1 MRLAAGIR
9 LGAYEIVAPLGAGGM
24 GEVYKARDTR
34 LDRTVAI
41 KILPADVAA
50 DPDRQERFR
59 REARAISSLAHPH
72 ICALYDIGR
81 QDGVDFL
88 VMEHLSGET
97 LAHRLLRGPLLL
109 EEVVRNGAQIADA
122 LDTAHRHGLI
132 HRDLKPANIMLT
144 ASGAKILDFGLAK
157 QFSTDSDA
165 AILIAATAHPTLT
178 EIGTVVGT
186 IQYMAPE
193 QVEGRPADA
202 RSDIFALGTILYE
215 MTTGR
220 KAFDGASHAA
230 VIGAILRDDLPPV
243 SRVQSLSPPALDRL
257 VARCVAKLPE
267 ERWQTAKDLLEELK
281 WVGES
286 RSQLVGPSIRPVNS
300 GERVKWAAV
309 ALPMI
314 ALLAVALAALA
325 TVHFREKAPE
335 PPEMRVDITTPPTS
349 ASSEFALSPDGKS
362 IVFVAS
368 GDGPRRLWLR
378 RLDQTTAQP
387 LPGTEDASSPFW
399 SPDSRSI
406 AFSSAGELKRLDI
419 FGGSP
424 VVLAARIDRAG
435 AWNAQG
441 VILST
446 RLADLYRINATGE
459 GEPMRVLQ
467 IPGAWIG
474 CPEFLPDAKRFL
486 FCVFSGPPD
495 IRGTYIASLDGHNPK
510 RLSPAEDG
518 AAWLAPDRVVFMQ
531 QRSLW
536 TRRLDLNRLEWI
548 GDAELIADS
557 VGGRASHGGSSGFSV
572 SADGR
577 IAYRK
582 QASITQLTWLDREG
596 KPSGR
601 PFDPDSNGLVAPELS
616 PDGKRVAV
624 DRTVDGNRDVWL
636 FDLVRGG
643 MTRLTNDR
651 AADGYPV
658 WFSNGSQVA
667 FESNRKGDF
676 DVYVKP
682 STGHGE
688 EQPLLELPGEQWP
701 HDVSRD
707 GRFLLYQNSG
717 GVWALPLTGDDRKPI
732 SVATAAYNGQFSP
745 DGRWV
750 AFGTNESGREEVV
763 VQPFP
768 RSFGRWQISTSGGWW
783 PRWSPDGQELYFVG
797 DGKLMASRIRANGS
811 SFEAEAPRFLFP
823 VQVEGDAHSHPEYAV
838 SRDGRFLV
846 NQLLETTSNT
856 PITLILNWHP
866 ERGK

>member
-1 MRLAAGIR
+1 
-9 LGAYEIVAPLGAGGM
+9 
-24 GEVYKARDTR
+24 
-34 LDRTVAI
+34 
-41 KILPADVAA
+41 
-50 DPDRQERFR
+50 
-59 REARAISSLAHPH
+59 
-72 ICALYDIGR
+72 
-81 QDGVDFL
+81 
-88 VMEHLSGET
+88 
-97 LAHRLLRGPLLL
+97 
-109 EEVVRNGAQIADA
+109 
-122 LDTAHRHGLI
+122 
-132 HRDLKPANIMLT
+132 MLT

-157 QFSTDSDA
+157 QYRTDSDA
-165 AILIAATAHPTLT
+165 AVVATTAHPTLT
-178 EIGTVVGT
+178 EIGTIVGT

-193 QVEGRPADA
+193 QVEGRPADT

-215 MTTGR
+215 LTTGR
-220 KAFDGASHAA
+220 KAFDGVSHAA
-230 VIGAILRDDLPPV
+230 VIGAILRDELPPV
-243 SRVQSLSPPALDRL
+243 SRVQPLSPPAFDRL
-257 VARCVAKLPE
+257 IARCVAKLPE

-286 RSQLVGPSIRPVNS
+286 RSQQVGPSMRPVGA
-300 GERVKWAAV
+300 GERVKWSAA
-309 ALPMI
+309 LLMI
-314 ALLAVALAALA
+314 ALLAIALAALA
-325 TVHFREKAPE
+325 MVHFREKVPE
-335 PPEMRVDITTPPTS
+335 PAEMRVDITTPPTS

-378 RLDQTTAQP
+378 RLNQPTAQP
-387 LPGTEDASSPFW
+387 VPGTEGASAPFW

-406 AFSSAGELKRLDI
+406 AFTAGALKRLDI

-424 VVLAARIDRAG
+424 VVLAAGIGGAG
-435 AWNAQG
+435 SWNAEG

-446 RLADLYRINATGE
+446 RLSDLYRINASGE
-459 GEPMRVLQ
+459 GAPRRVLQ

-474 CPEFLPDAKRFL
+474 SPEFLPDGKRFL
-486 FCVFSGPPD
+486 FSVFSGPPD
-495 IRGTYIASLDGHNPK
+495 IRGTYIGSLDGHTPK
-510 RLSPAEDG
+510 RLSPTEGG

-536 TRRLDLNRLEWI
+536 ARRLDLNRLEWI
-548 GDAELIADS
+548 GDPELIADS
-557 VGGRASHGGSSGFSV
+557 VGGRTSHGGGGVFSV

-601 PFDPDSNGLVAPELS
+601 PLDPDSNGLVAPELS

-636 FDLVRGG
+636 LDLVRGG

-658 WFSNGSQVA
+658 WLSNGNQIA

-682 STGHGE
+682 STGLEH

-707 GRFLLYQNSG
+707 GRFLLFQNSG

-732 SVATAAYNGQFSP
+732 SVATPAYNGQFSP

-750 AFGTNESGREEVV
+750 AFGTNESGQEEVV

-768 RSFGRWQISTSGGWW
+768 KPFGRWQISTSGGWW
-783 PRWSPDGQELYFVG
+783 PRWSPDGQELYFVE
-797 DGKLMASRIRANGS
+797 DGKLMASRIRATGS
-811 SFEAEAPRFLFP
+811 SFEAEAPRILFR
-823 VQVEGDAHSHPEYAV
+823 VQVQGDVASHPEYAV
-838 SRDGRFLV
+838 SHDGRFLV
-846 NQLLETTSNT
+846 NQLLETTSST
-856 PITLILNWHP
+856 PITLILNWRP
-866 ERGK
+866 DRGK